1 MEFHRRGNSTCVFP
15 QMPVV
20 KSVASV
26 VGPREGQGPLGSLF
40 DMVYSDTLFGET
52 SWEKAETRMLR
63 QAMDLALAKA
73 SLDQTQI
80 DFLLAGDLLN
90 QIISSSYMAREYDI
104 PYVGLYGA
112 CATMCEGL
120 AVASLLVSGGFARNV
135 AVASSSHHDTAE
147 RQYRYPTE
155 FGYQRVPTSQWTA
168 TAAGAAIVGAAG
180 TGPRIEAVTIGRVQ
194 DVGIIDPNDMGS
206 AMAPAFADTVWRHLS
221 DMSRKPED
229 YDLVLSGDLG
239 KVGVSI
245 ARWLLRQKGIV
256 LDTVHQDAGLLLY
269 EMKPEI
275 GAGGSG
281 CGCIASVFA
290 AKFWPELFNGTLSRI
305 LLVATGALHS
315 PTSCQQ
321 GESIPSIAHAVAI
334 VSGVQKGGDCR

>member
-1 MEFHRRGNSTCVFP
+1 
-15 QMPVV
+15 MPVV
-20 KSVASV
+20 VAAASV
-26 VGPREGQGPLGSLF
+26 VGPREGEGPLGRLF
-40 DMVYSDTLFGET
+40 DMVYNDTLFQET

-63 QAMDLALAKA
+63 QALDLALAKA
-73 SLDQTQI
+73 GIDQTQV

-112 CATMCEGL
+112 CATMAEGL
-120 AVASLLVSGGFARNV
+120 ALGSLLVGGRFARYV

-168 TAAGAAIVGAAG
+168 TAAGAVIIAAKGA
-180 TGPRIEAVTIGRVQ
+180 GPRVEAVTVGRVQ
-194 DVGIIDPNDMGS
+194 DYGVIDPNDMGS
-206 AMAPAFADTVWRHLS
+206 AMAPAFADTVWRHLQ
-221 DMSRKPED
+221 DMSRKPDD
-229 YDLVLSGDLG
+229 YDLILSGDLG
-239 KVGVSI
+239 KIGVGISH
-245 ARWLLRQKGIV
+245 RLLLQKGI
-256 LDTVHQDAGLLLY
+256 DIESRHQDSGLLLY

-275 GAGGSG
+275 GAGASG
-281 CGCIASVFA
+281 CGCIASVFT
-290 AKFWPELFNGTLSRI
+290 AKFWPDLMAGKIKRM

-321 GESIPSIAHAVAI
+321 GESIPSIAHAVAL
-334 VSGVQKGGDCR
+334 VSETA